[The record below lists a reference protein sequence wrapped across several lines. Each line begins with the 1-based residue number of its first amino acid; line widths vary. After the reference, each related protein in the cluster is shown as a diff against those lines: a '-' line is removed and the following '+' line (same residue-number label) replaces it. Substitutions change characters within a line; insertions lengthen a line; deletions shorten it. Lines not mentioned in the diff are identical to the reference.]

1 MSIIN
6 IPPIVVAIDGY
17 SSTGKSTI
25 AKGLAA
31 RLKLVY
37 IDSGAMYRAVAY
49 YGLTNGI
56 IQNGQVDVN
65 ALIEALP
72 SLSIQFEFDPDTAT
86 SETLLNGEN
95 VESRIRT
102 SEVAAVVSEVA
113 AIPEV
118 RTRLVEF
125 QRSMG
130 EQGGLVMDVRDI
142 GTVVF
147 PHADVKIFMTADE
160 EIRVDRRYNEL
171 IKKGERVER
180 EDVRRNL
187 NHRDNIDTTRSDS
200 PLKQADDAVVLN
212 NSRMSIEEQLE
223 WAANHIVAAYK
234 VQ

>member
-1 MSIIN
+1 MTNPNII
-6 IPPIVVAIDGY
+6 VAIDGY
-17 SSTGKSTI
+17 SSTGKSTV

-31 RLKLVY
+31 KLQLIYV
-37 IDSGAMYRAVAY
+37 DSGAMYRAVALY
-49 YGLTNGI
+49 ALQHGIAVNGD
-56 IQNGQVDVN
+56 VDRD
-65 ALIEALP
+65 ALIAELP
-72 SLSIQFEFDPDTAT
+72 NISISFQFDA
-86 SETLLNGEN
+86 ETNASKTWLNGED
-95 VESRIRT
+95 VEDQIRKND
-102 SEVAAVVSEVA
+102 VAAIVSEVA

-118 RTRLVEF
+118 RRRLVDV
-125 QRSMG
+125 QRSMAK
-130 EQGGLVMDVRDI
+130 QGGLVMDGRDI

-187 NHRDNIDTTRSDS
+187 NHRDHIDTTRSDS

-223 WAANHIVAAYK
+223 WAAKHVVAVYN
-234 VQ
+234 VR

>member
-1 MSIIN
+1 MTNPNII
-6 IPPIVVAIDGY
+6 VAIDGY
-17 SSTGKSTI
+17 SSTGKSTV

-31 RLKLVY
+31 KLQLIY
-37 IDSGAMYRAVAY
+37 IDSGAMYRAVAFY
-49 YGLTNGI
+49 ALQNGI
-56 IQNGQVDVN
+56 AANGELNRD
-65 ALIEALP
+65 ALIAELP
-72 SLSIQFEFDPDTAT
+72 NITISFQFDA
-86 SETLLNGEN
+86 ETNASKTWLNGKD
-95 VESRIRT
+95 VEDQIRKND
-102 SEVAAVVSEVA
+102 VASIVSEVA

-118 RTRLVEF
+118 RRRLVDI
-125 QRSMG
+125 QRSMAK
-130 EQGGLVMDVRDI
+130 QGGLVMDGRDI

-187 NHRDNIDTTRSDS
+187 NHRDHIDTTRSDS

-223 WAANHIVAAYK
+223 WAVDHISAVYN
-234 VQ
+234 VR

>member
-1 MSIIN
+1 MTNPNII
-6 IPPIVVAIDGY
+6 VAIDGY
-17 SSTGKSTI
+17 SSTGKSTV

-31 RLKLVY
+31 KLQLIY
-37 IDSGAMYRAVAY
+37 IDSGAMYRAVAFY
-49 YGLTNGI
+49 ALQNGI
-56 IQNGQVDVN
+56 AANGELNRD
-65 ALIEALP
+65 ALIAELP
-72 SLSIQFEFDPDTAT
+72 NITISFQFDA
-86 SETLLNGEN
+86 ETNASKTWLNGKD
-95 VESRIRT
+95 VEDQIRKND
-102 SEVAAVVSEVA
+102 VASIVSEVA

-118 RTRLVEF
+118 RRRLVDI
-125 QRSMG
+125 QRSMA
-130 EQGGLVMDVRDI
+130 EQGGLVMDGRDI

-187 NHRDNIDTTRSDS
+187 NHRDHIDTTRSDS

-223 WAANHIVAAYK
+223 WAAKHVVAVYN
-234 VQ
+234 VR

>member
-1 MSIIN
+1 MTNPNII
-6 IPPIVVAIDGY
+6 VAIDGY
-17 SSTGKSTI
+17 SSTGKSTV

-31 RLKLVY
+31 KLQLIY
-37 IDSGAMYRAVAY
+37 IDSGAMYRAVALY
-49 YGLTNGI
+49 ALQKGIAANG
-56 IQNGQVDVN
+56 DVN
-65 ALIEALP
+65 RDALIAELP
-72 SLSIQFEFDPDTAT
+72 NITISFQFDADTNASKT
-86 SETLLNGEN
+86 WLNGKD
-95 VESRIRT
+95 VEDQIRKND
-102 SEVAAVVSEVA
+102 VASIVSEVA

-118 RTRLVEF
+118 RRRLVDI
-125 QRSMG
+125 QRSMAK
-130 EQGGLVMDVRDI
+130 QGGLVMDGRDI

-187 NHRDNIDTTRSDS
+187 NHRDHIDTTRSDS

-223 WAANHIVAAYK
+223 WAVDHISAVYN
-234 VQ
+234 VR